1 MFHISIIGL
10 GLIGTSL
17 GLALRTTDPRTSRLG
32 TVCITGYD
40 QDRHAVSMARRCF
53 AIDQEAHTLAD
64 AVREARLII
73 VSTPPQVVRAI
84 FAQLAAFPSLS
95 AIVTDTAST
104 KGQIC
109 AWARELLPQT
119 MPFVGGHPMAGKEQS
134 GGQAAE
140 ADLFRGAVYCLTPD
154 SGTPQSALAVCTA
167 LVETIGAR
175 PYYIDADEHD
185 AYVAGI
191 SHLPFLLATALVEI
205 TSRSPAWKDMAGLAA
220 SGFRD
225 MSRLASGDATMHRDI
240 CLTNHQALT
249 RWINDT
255 IGFLLE
261 MRNHLEHHDAEQ
273 IQAIFRHAQE
283 VRTAWLAARPQPPGE
298 DGRETLP
305 YWQKT

>member
-1 MFHISIIGL
+1 MLHISIIGL

-17 GLALRTTDPRTSRLG
+17 GLALRTADPRTSRLG
-32 TVCITGYD
+32 RMHITGYD
-40 QDRHAVSMARRCF
+40 QDQHAVSTARGCL

-64 AVREARLII
+64 AVRDAQVII
-73 VSTPPQVVRAI
+73 VATPPQVVQTI
-84 FAQLAAFPSLS
+84 FAQLAAFPSLA

-109 AWARELLPQT
+109 AWARALLPET

-140 ADLFRGAVYCLTPD
+140 ADLFRGAIYCLTPD
-154 SGTPQSALAVCTA
+154 PDTPQSALDVCAA

-175 PYYIDADEHD
+175 PYYLDPDEHD

-191 SHLPFLLATALVEI
+191 SHLPFLLATALVEV
-205 TSRSPAWKDMAGLAA
+205 TSRSPAWTEMATLAA

-225 MSRLASGDATMHRDI
+225 TSRLASGDTVMHRDI

-261 MRNHLEHHDAEQ
+261 MRDHLEQRDAER

-283 VRTAWLAARPQPPGE
+283 VRTAWLAARPQRPG
-298 DGRETLP
+298 DNVVTLP
-305 YWQKT
+305 RS

>member
-1 MFHISIIGL
+1 MLHISIIGL

-17 GLALRTTDPRTSRLG
+17 GLALRTADPRTSRLG
-32 TVCITGYD
+32 AVRITGYD
-40 QDRHAVSMARRCF
+40 QDRHAVSTARGCL

-64 AVREARLII
+64 AVRESQLII
-73 VSTPPQVVRAI
+73 VSTPPQVVRTI
-84 FAQLAAFPSLS
+84 FAQLAAFPSLA

-154 SGTPQSALAVCTA
+154 PGTPQVALDVCAA

-191 SHLPFLLATALVEI
+191 SHLPFLLATTLVEI
-205 TSRSPAWKDMAGLAA
+205 TSHSPAWKEMAALAA

-225 MSRLASGDATMHRDI
+225 MSRLAAGDTVMHRDI
-240 CLTNHQALT
+240 CLTNHRALI

-261 MRNHLEHHDAEQ
+261 MRHHLEQHDAER
-273 IQAIFRHAQE
+273 IQAVFTHAQE
-283 VRTAWLAARPQPPGE
+283 VRAAWLTSRSQQPGE
-298 DGRETLP
+298 DVFEPSP
-305 YWQKT
+305 YRQKK

>member
-1 MFHISIIGL
+1 MLHISIIGL

-17 GLALRTTDPRTSRLG
+17 GLALRTADLRTSRLG
-32 TVCITGYD
+32 AVHITGYD
-40 QDRHAVSMARRCF
+40 QDRHAVSTARGCL

-64 AVREARLII
+64 AVREAQLII

-95 AIVTDTAST
+95 AVVTDTAST
-104 KGQIC
+104 KGRIC

-154 SGTPQSALAVCTA
+154 PGTPQSALDVSTA

-191 SHLPFLLATALVEI
+191 SHLPFLLAATLVEI
-205 TSRSPAWKDMAGLAA
+205 TSRSPAWKEMAALAA

-225 MSRLASGDATMHRDI
+225 VSRLASGDTVMHRDI

-255 IGFLLE
+255 IDFLLE
-261 MRNHLEHHDAEQ
+261 VRDHLEHHDAER
-273 IQAIFRHAQE
+273 IQAIFTHAQE
-283 VRTAWLAARPQPPGE
+283 VRATWLAARPQRLGE
-298 DGRETLP
+298 DGFETPP
-305 YWQKT
+305 YWQKK